1 MLSRWIVTL
10 VLLLTT
16 SQGLAKGEIWQ
27 LDIKGAIGPATAD
40 YLVRGLDQAS
50 TANAYLILIQL
61 DTPGGLDKSMRQ
73 IIKALLASNTPVA
86 CFVGPSGARAASAG
100 TYILYACHVAAM
112 APATNLGA
120 ATPVQIGSPSMPKPP
135 NDKNDKVPEK
145 TAMEK
150 KVINDAIAYI
160 EGLARLRDRN
170 VEWAKLAVS
179 EGASLDAEQALKQ
192 NVIDLMATDIP
203 DLLKKLDGYRLTMGT
218 EQIKLNTGN
227 LPIKSYQP
235 DWRNEFLATITNP
248 NIAYLLMLAGIYGL
262 LFEFSNPGMGL
273 PGITG
278 GICLLIALY
287 AFQVLPISYAGLG
300 LIILGIALMV
310 AEAFAPSFGV
320 LGLGG
325 IVAFVIGS
333 IILMDTTLPA
343 YQIAIPLI
351 AALAITSAML
361 LVILLRLLVKSRQQ
375 VLVSGLQHL
384 VGQTAK
390 IECLHNNVAMV
401 RLDGELWQ
409 TSCQDSLT
417 PNDPVIVDE
426 ADGVV
431 LQVRKLKEDGHDI

>member
-10 VLLLTT
+10 VLLLMT

-40 YLVRGLDQAS
+40 YLVRGLDQANTS
-50 TANAYLILIQL
+50 NAYLILIQL

-120 ATPVQIGSPSMPKPP
+120 ATPVQIGAPSMPKPP

-160 EGLARLRDRN
+160 EGLARLRNRN

-203 DLLKKLDGYRLTMGT
+203 DLLKKLDGYSLTKGT

-361 LVILLRLLVKSRQQ
+361 LVILLRMLIKSRQQ
-375 VLVSGLQHL
+375 ALVSGLQHL

-390 IECLHNNVAMV
+390 IEFLHNDVAMV
-401 RLDGELWQ
+401 RLEGELWQ

-426 ADGVV
+426 ADGVI